1 MSWSAKTG
9 RFEGGSI
16 ILSVNSITTPN
27 PPQPLHSW
35 AGSTTRL
42 ELETLLSSRQKI
54 AYIKRNLK
62 TGVFYQH
69 SRIQK
74 QPLTTETVSIIMTSS
89 NRSRQ
94 TYYTLSTI
102 SRDTYKNVQV
112 ILVDD
117 STSDP
122 INVDVLKGYPYTIDF
137 VRILPD
143 KKIWGNP
150 CVNYNIGFQ
159 FIEGGKVIIQNA
171 EVCHVGNV
179 IDYVHTSVNEN
190 SYVAFDVKTTEGL
203 QFNDIVYSKSNIGI
217 DIFSDKRVFNGE
229 TWYQSV
235 IHRNAKF
242 HFLAATTRDT
252 FNKIGGFSY
261 DYTIGNAYDDND
273 FVLRIESLG
282 IQINS
287 LSHKDVK
294 CGGIHLY
301 HIPSEVAWGAKLPLN
316 DLVFEE
322 KKKHYET
329 TGKYKD
335 LIQI

>member
-9 RFEGGSI
+9 RFTGEFI
-16 ILSVNSITTPN
+16 NLSVNTITTPV
-27 PPQPLHSW
+27 PPRPLNNW
-35 AGSTTRL
+35 TGSTTRL
-42 ELETLLSSRQKI
+42 EIETLLSSRQKI

-62 TGVFYQH
+62 TGLFYKH
-69 SRIQK
+69 SRLQK
-74 QPLTTETVSIIMTSS
+74 QPLTDETVSIVMTAS
-89 NRSRQ
+89 NRSKQ
-94 TYYTLSTI
+94 TYHTLRTI
-102 SRDTYKNVQV
+102 SRDSYKNVQV

-117 STSDP
+117 STTDP
-122 INVDVLKGYPYTIDF
+122 VSIDTLKGYPFTIDF
-137 VRILPD
+137 IQILPE

-150 CVNYNIGFQ
+150 CINYNIGFQ

-179 IDYVHTSVNEN
+179 IDYVHASVNDN
-190 SYVAFDVKTTEGL
+190 SYAIFDVKSTEGL
-203 QFNDIVYSKSNIGI
+203 QYNDIVYSKPSIGI
-217 DIFSDKRVFNGE
+217 EIFSDKRVFVGD

-235 IHRNAKF
+235 IHRNSRY
-242 HFLAATTRDT
+242 HFLAATTRTT

-273 FVLRIESLG
+273 FILRIDSLG
-282 IQINS
+282 IPTTS
-287 LSHKDVK
+287 LSHTDVK

-301 HIPSEVAWGAKLPLN
+301 HTPSELGWGAKLPLN

-322 KKKHYET
+322 KKKHYDT
-329 TGKYKD
+329 TGEYKD